1 MKVRDLLNKFYMV
14 EDDKIII
21 RFGVKVGKRNI
32 INIHKY
38 ATFTLDDTIPDEILD
53 KEVINFFLGS
63 ELDSNIL
70 FITVEETI

>member
-14 EDDKIII
+14 EDDKIIV
-21 RFGVKVGKRNI
+21 RFGVKVGKCN

-38 ATFTLDDTIPDEILD
+38 ATFTLGDIIPNEILD